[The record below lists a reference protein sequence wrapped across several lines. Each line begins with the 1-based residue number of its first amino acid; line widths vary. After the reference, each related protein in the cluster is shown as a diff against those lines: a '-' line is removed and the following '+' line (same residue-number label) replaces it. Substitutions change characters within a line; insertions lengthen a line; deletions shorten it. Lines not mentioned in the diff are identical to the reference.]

1 MGAEVLGSVMLW
13 GLLAGCAQSPATPG
27 TASGGAQGASGGASA
42 TGGSPGTG
50 GSSPGT
56 GGTPGFVLGAGG
68 PFPFPQNKK
77 PGACT
82 LTTVSNATSAVQ
94 AAYDY
99 WKSNFVTASGAA
111 PGLRVRR
118 PGNQDDTVSEG
129 IGYGM
134 IAAVYLADRGTF
146 DGLWSYAQA
155 HFDTHGLMTWHL
167 NAGGSVIDAGSA
179 SDGDLDISWALVMAS
194 NQWSSA
200 TYLNAA
206 KTMINAIIS
215 SSVGPDGMLKPGD
228 GWGGT
233 PLTNPSYFSPAYFR
247 VFAAVSGD
255 TNWTGPIL
263 DRNYAILAAVT
274 GADGLVPDWTN
285 NQSVLNQG
293 NLMGSLYDNS
303 HYGYDACR
311 TPWRIAMDYCFNGEP
326 RALAYLTKIG
336 AFFNAAGA
344 ANIGDEYSLSG
355 TQTMG
360 NKNMAF
366 IGPAGVSGMAA
377 AHQSLVDG
385 AFMYGAT
392 NNGNDTAYFPQS
404 LRVLSMLM
412 MSGNFVD
419 FSKPR

>member
-1 MGAEVLGSVMLW
+1 M
-13 GLLAGCAQSPATPG
+13 P
-27 TASGGAQGASGGASA
+27 GASGGASA

-56 GGTPGFVLGAGG
+56 GGTGGTPGFVLGTGG

-82 LTTVSNATSAVQ
+82 LTTVPNATSAVQ

-344 ANIGDEYSLSG
+344 ANIGDQYSLSG
-355 TQTMG
+355 MQTMG

-385 AFMYGAT
+385 SFMYGAT
-392 NNGNDTAYFPQS
+392 NNGNDSAYFPQS